1 MESLELPQDQPII
14 PAISKLEQKDGEDFI
29 AYIARPCLKT
39 NKNKAVGTG
48 GLSERLLKPISIGEN
63 SLGLYET
70 CGSYFSDLRHAY
82 FHKECK
88 ILF

>member
-1 MESLELPQDQPII
+1 MKPNGLYRKLMNKQFYVSIMELPQDRPII

-48 GLSERLLKPISIGEN
+48 GLSERLLKPSSIGEN
-63 SLGLYET
+63 
-70 CGSYFSDLRHAY
+70 RA
-82 FHKECK
+82 
-88 ILF
+88 